1 MMPLSASPGP
11 LRLAYMYACRLGLS
25 HEDAQDCASDFRLH
39 LLRNSPACLDSAAW
53 LHRCAH
59 NFASNYRRSQQR
71 RQLRERRYSEQAGVN
86 TAAAAEP
93 RYAGAGPKTLTLRN
107 ALWEQ
112 VLTTLR
118 QFTPEQRDLFLRY
131 HLRQQN
137 LAQLAER
144 TGRTPAA
151 VTQAIYHIHRRLAR
165 LLLAQGWTVTE
176 ARQFVCSTPPPA
188 VPHSR
193 ISQQK
198 P

>member
-1 MMPLSASPGP
+1 MPLSASPDP
-11 LRLAYMYACRLGLS
+11 LRLVYAYARRLGLS

-39 LLRNSPACLDSAAW
+39 LLRDVSTRSYNAAW

-59 NFASNYRRSQQR
+59 NYVSNYHRSYQR
-71 RQLRERRYSEQAGVN
+71 RQQRERRYSEQTGVN
-86 TAAAAEP
+86 TAVVAEP

-107 ALWEQ
+107 ALWDQ

-151 VTQAIYHIHRRLAR
+151 ITQAIYHIHRRLAR
-165 LLLAQGWTVTE
+165 LLLAQGWTVAD
-176 ARQFVCSTPPPA
+176 ARQFVCSSPPPA
-188 VPHSR
+188 IPHSR
-193 ISQQK
+193 ASQQK
-198 P
+198 S